1 MDEDDQIVADQVVVE
16 SVTPA
21 APAMFNSVEIMA
33 TNVLSA
39 YPTCPPIMTEVKV
52 GDKKVKF
59 ECDTAASHNVLSQET
74 YQDIWKRGSGPK
86 LEYHSVKVMLADGTR
101 SQKQTRSMEAV
112 VEAANG
118 KQVKLQFFV
127 MSGPNNL
134 LGRLALKTLW
144 PEQYAA
150 LKDVAEVPIRKAA
163 VTVVKKAKVKSQSG
177 SVYRPV
183 VARASADLGQQ
194 FSTPVT
200 AGAALPERR
209 KLPPPPTGVVTQKQG
224 EDYCRLICQQYPEV
238 FDGKKGQFK
247 GAQAQL
253 FVKDG
258 HWDLLKKTGIR
269 PPAKVPYGLQEQYD
283 KKLDDLLQHCTPVN
297 GQDIF
302 VASQIVPVCE
312 VKNGEKV
319 LKRLAINYKSTIN
332 DHLEDIPQVPTVC
345 SDEIDKLK
353 GQYRSVIDM
362 TGAFQQIPM
371 APGLSRDIFR
381 HCYS

>member
-86 LEYHSVKVMLADGTR
+86 LEYHSVKVMLTDGTR

-150 LKDVAEVPIRKAA
+150 LKDVAEVSIRKAA
-163 VTVVKKAKVKSQSG
+163 VPVVKKARVKSQSG
-177 SVYRPV
+177 SVFKPV
-183 VARASADLGQQ
+183 VARANTDLG
-194 FSTPVT
+194 
-200 AGAALPERR
+200 
-209 KLPPPPTGVVTQKQG
+209 
-224 EDYCRLICQQYPEV
+224 
-238 FDGKKGQFK
+238 
-247 GAQAQL
+247 
-253 FVKDG
+253 
-258 HWDLLKKTGIR
+258 
-269 PPAKVPYGLQEQYD
+269 
-283 KKLDDLLQHCTPVN
+283 
-297 GQDIF
+297 
-302 VASQIVPVCE
+302 
-312 VKNGEKV
+312 
-319 LKRLAINYKSTIN
+319 
-332 DHLEDIPQVPTVC
+332 
-345 SDEIDKLK
+345 
-353 GQYRSVIDM
+353 
-362 TGAFQQIPM
+362 
-371 APGLSRDIFR
+371 
-381 HCYS
+381 

>member
-1 MDEDDQIVADQVVVE
+1 
-16 SVTPA
+16 
-21 APAMFNSVEIMA
+21 
-33 TNVLSA
+33 
-39 YPTCPPIMTEVKV
+39 
-52 GDKKVKF
+52 
-59 ECDTAASHNVLSQET
+59 
-74 YQDIWKRGSGPK
+74 
-86 LEYHSVKVMLADGTR
+86 MLADGTR

-112 VEAANG
+112 VQAANG
-118 KQVKLQFFV
+118 KKIKLQFFV

-134 LGRLALKTLW
+134 LGRLALRTIW
-144 PEQYAA
+144 PEQYGA
-150 LKDVAEVPIRKAA
+150 LKVVAEIPI
-163 VTVVKKAKVKSQSG
+163 KKAVAVPEVRVKSQLG
-177 SVYRPV
+177 SVV
-183 VARASADLGQQ
+183 D
-194 FSTPVT
+194 PVT
-200 AGAALPERR
+200 ARADPDLRQREVVAHDGDVTTAAGTVLPQRR
-209 KLPPPPTGVVTQKQG
+209 KLPPPPTGAVTQKQG
-224 EDYCRLICQQYPEV
+224 EEYCRIICQQYPEV

-253 FVKDG
+253 YVKDG
-258 HWDLLKKTGIR
+258 HWDKLKKTGIR

-283 KKLDDLLQHCTPVN
+283 KKLDELLQHCTPVN

-345 SDEIDKLK
+345 NDEIDKLK

-371 APGLSRDIFR
+371 APGLSRDICAIVTPRGNYLPNDMQFGI
-381 HCYS
+381 